1 MIAEP
6 NAAEDGSMATETRAE
21 QIEQLLRDYRNRGQM
36 TRKAFCE
43 SRGMSPSM
51 LDYYIRRY
59 GRESAQKLV
68 RVEVEAAAPAGA
80 FSIALANGRR
90 IESAWNF
97 TDAELARLIRVVEG
111 A

>member
-1 MIAEP
+1 
-6 NAAEDGSMATETRAE
+6 
-21 QIEQLLRDYRNRGQM
+21 
-36 TRKAFCE
+36 
-43 SRGMSPSM
+43 MSPSM

-68 RVEVEAAAPAGA
+68 RVEVEAASPGA
-80 FSIALANGRR
+80 FSVVLANGRR

-97 TDAELARLIRVVEG
+97 ADAELARLIRVVEG